1 MGNASLSFLKEVVMI
16 EPSYYHWKVS
26 HELIAKKMVEYALNY
41 FFDIAGFAIMGLGAM
56 ANDPDID
63 VKIIPVGEDS
73 LSCMSIKS
81 MH

>member
-1 MGNASLSFLKEVVMI
+1 
-16 EPSYYHWKVS
+16 
-26 HELIAKKMVEYALNY
+26 MVEYALNY